1 MAATEAGKRPGRLGW
16 RQGTAGELLA
26 EYFGTFILICFG
38 DGVVAMAVA
47 ALNQSGRGPAIFVA
61 SGDWLII
68 TLGWAFAVTMAVY
81 VAGGVSGA
89 HINPAVTL
97 ASALRRGLPMEQGA
111 GLLGG
116 ADPGGVH
123 RCGAR
128 VLGLRERD
136 QQLRHGSPH
145 HKGGRGLG
153 GDVQHLRH
161 LPSRVLPQLGRP
173 VPTEPVGTAFLVCFV
188 FAIIDEFNQAVK
200 GNLAPFMVGM
210 AVFAIG
216 TSFGANSGYAINPAR
231 DFGPRV
237 FAAIAGWDKI
247 AFPGDYGNI
256 NTYFWIPIVAPLVG
270 ACFGALIY
278 DMFIRDVLIARGVA
292 PATDVVE
299 SGRTAREVTPA
310 APDEL

>member
-1 MAATEAGKRPGRLGW
+1 VAATEAGKRPGRLGW

-47 ALNQSGRGPAIFVA
+47 ALNQSGRGSAIFDA

-68 TLGWAFAVTMAVY
+68 TFGWGFAVAMAVY

-97 ASALRRGLPMEQGA
+97 ASALRRGFPWSKVPGYWAAQVAGA
-111 GLLGG
+111 FTG
-116 ADPGGVH
+116 AALVWWVYQNAINSYDTVHHITKGDPGSFVTYSIFATFPAPYFH
-123 RCGAR
+123 NW
-128 VLGLRERD
+128 
-136 QQLRHGSPH
+136 
-145 HKGGRGLG
+145 GGPFL
-153 GDVQHLRH
+153 
-161 LPSRVLPQLGRP
+161 
-173 VPTEPVGTAFLVCFV
+173 TEAVGTAFLVCFV

-200 GNLAPFMVGM
+200 GNLAPFMVGI
-210 AVFAIG
+210 AVVAIG

-237 FAAIAGWDKI
+237 FAAIIGYDKV
-247 AFPGDYGNI
+247 AFPGDYLNMS
-256 NTYFWIPIVAPLVG
+256 TYFWIPIVGPLVG
-270 ACFGALIY
+270 AAIGALAY
-278 DMFIRDVLIARGVA
+278 DMFIRDILMARGTT

>member
-47 ALNQSGRGPAIFVA
+47 ALNQSGRGPLIFAA

-89 HINPAVTL
+89 HINPAITL
-97 ASALRRGLPMEQGA
+97 ASALRRGFPWSKVPAYWAAQILGA
-111 GLLGG
+111 FTG
-116 ADPGGVH
+116 AALVYWVYVDAINSYDTAH
-123 RCGAR
+123 HIARGASDS
-128 VLGLRERD
+128 VATYSIFATFPAGYFHNWSGPFL
-136 QQLRHGSPH
+136 
-145 HKGGRGLG
+145 
-153 GDVQHLRH
+153 
-161 LPSRVLPQLGRP
+161 
-173 VPTEPVGTAFLVCFV
+173 TELVGTAFLVCFV

-200 GNLAPFMVGM
+200 GNIAPFMVGM

-247 AFPGDYGNI
+247 AFPGDYGNV
-256 NTYFWIPIVAPLVG
+256 NKYFWIPIVAPLVG
-270 ACFGALIY
+270 ACVGALIY
-278 DMFIRDVLIARGVA
+278 DMFIRDVLIARGTT